1 MSELEIKYNLLD
13 TVLQKQVL
21 EFIDFLVSATNTAKT
36 DNLTSYKNKILKT
49 SVWTDSETNYPKAG
63 CMKDVFQMTSDFN
76 ESFEDFNKFMK

>member
-49 SVWTDSETNYPKAG
+49 SVWSK
-63 CMKDVFQMTSDFN
+63 KDINQLNDN
-76 ESFEDFNKFMK
+76 LKELNQWKIEEW

>member
-49 SVWTDSETNYPKAG
+49 SVWSK
-63 CMKDVFQMTSDFN
+63 KDINQLNDN
-76 ESFEDFNKFMK
+76 LKQLNQWKIEEW